1 MQLRSLRELAD
12 ALGWYPDLGVLRAAI
27 EPMRWLRGRATLLAQ
42 LNDARLLAFLEFS
55 PDREQAQWIR
65 SRGRFG

>member
-1 MQLRSLRELAD
+1 
-12 ALGWYPDLGVLRAAI
+12 
-27 EPMRWLRGRATLLAQ
+27 MRRLRGRASLLAQ